1 MTLTQCDQNDQLNS
15 NRDCPN
21 LDVVNE
27 FKLDKFPT
35 RTEFHLYPQNPSATM
50 VSRPNSG
57 DDVIVLSH
65 VFYDLR
71 FQFYILGNDQTN

>member
-27 FKLDKFPT
+27 FKLEQFPT

-50 VSRPNSG
+50 VSQSSSGGPERPLIEMG
-57 DDVIVLSH
+57 
-65 VFYDLR
+65 R
-71 FQFYILGNDQTN
+71 PGGP